1 MDLGIDIGTS
11 EVKVVLLDGEQNV
24 VGQAHSAV
32 PIARPQPLW
41 SEQNPQDWWAATVA
55 ALAQLRAAHPK
66 EFAAVRGL
74 GLSGHMHGAT
84 LLDAQDRVLRPAIL
98 WNDGRSHVQCAEL
111 ERRAPRCREITG
123 NIAMPGFTAPK
134 LMWIEQHEPEVFRCT
149 ARVLLPKDFVRL
161 QLTGEAVSDMSD
173 SAGTLWLDVAKRAW
187 SDTMLDAT
195 HLKRS
200 HMPRLVEGSEA
211 SGTVLPA
218 VAAELGLPKGVVVA
232 GGAGDNAA
240 SAAGIGVAA
249 PGTAF
254 LSLGTSGVYFVANAA
269 FSPNPARAVHA
280 FCHAFPNTWH
290 QMTVMLS
297 AASGLRW
304 LRTLTHADSEA
315 QLVAEAEALPAGRPV
330 PLFLPYLSGER
341 TPHNNPHA
349 CGVFFGLTHDH
360 TRAHLARAVL
370 EGVAFA
376 FLDGQQALL
385 AGGAQIDTVT
395 LVGGGS
401 RSAPWAQVL
410 ADTLGRTLDRR
421 SGADV
426 GAALGAARL
435 GRLARTGDSLA
446 SVCTA
451 PPVTDSFT
459 PNMQRNALLTERHL
473 QFQRLYSALNAE
485 MHATAPG
492 ASGRGEGP

>member
-11 EVKVVLLDGEQNV
+11 EVKVVLLDDTQVV

-55 ALAQLRAAHPK
+55 ALAQLRQAHPK
-66 EFAAVRGL
+66 AYAAVRGL

-98 WNDGRSHVQCAEL
+98 WNDGRSHAQCAEL
-111 ERRAPRCREITG
+111 ERRAPRSREITG

-134 LMWIEQHEPEVFRCT
+134 LMWVEQHEPAVFRQV

-173 SAGTLWLDVAKRAW
+173 SAGTLWLDVAKREW
-187 SDTMLDAT
+187 SDVMLDAT
-195 HLKRS
+195 HLNRS

-211 SGTVLPA
+211 SGTLLPA
-218 VAAELGLPKGVVVA
+218 VASQLGLPGGVVVA

-254 LSLGTSGVYFVANAA
+254 LSLGTSGVFFVANAA
-269 FSPNPARAVHA
+269 YSPNPARAVHA
-280 FCHAFPNTWH
+280 FCHAFPATWH

-315 QLVAEAEALPAGRPV
+315 QLVTEAEALPAGTAV

-360 TRAHLARAVL
+360 SRAHLARAVL

-385 AGGAQIDTVT
+385 AGGAQINTVT

-410 ADTLGRTLDRR
+410 ADTLGRTLERR

-435 GRLARTGDSLA
+435 GRLARTGESVA
-446 SVCTA
+446 SVCIA
-451 PPVTDSFT
+451 PPVLDRFA
-459 PNMQRNALLTERHL
+459 PNPDRTELLAERHL
-473 QFQRLYSALNAE
+473 QFQRLYAALGAE
-485 MHATAPG
+485 MQAPLS
-492 ASGRGEGP
+492 AQE

>member
-11 EVKVVLLDGEQNV
+11 EVKVVLLDDAQRV
-24 VGQAHSAV
+24 VGQARSAV

-41 SEQNPQDWWAATVA
+41 SEQDPQDWWSATVT
-55 ALAQLRAAHPK
+55 ALAQLRTAHPK
-66 EFAAVRGL
+66 AFAAVRGL

-84 LLDAQDRVLRPAIL
+84 LLGARDQVLRPAIL
-98 WNDGRSHVQCAEL
+98 WNDGRSHAECAEL
-111 ERRAPRCREITG
+111 ERREPRSREITG

-134 LMWIEQHEPEVFRCT
+134 LMWVEQHEPGVFGQV

-187 SDTMLDAT
+187 SDAMLDAT

-200 HMPRLVEGSEA
+200 QMPRLVEGSEC

-218 VAAELGLPKGVVVA
+218 IAAQLGLPAGVVVA

-269 FSPNPARAVHA
+269 YSPNPARAVHA
-280 FCHAFPNTWH
+280 FCHAFPATWH

-315 QLVAEAEALPAGRPV
+315 QLVAEADALPAGAPV

-376 FLDGQQALL
+376 FLDGQQALID
-385 AGGAQIDTVT
+385 GGARIDTVT
-395 LVGGGS
+395 LIGGGS

-435 GRLARTGDSLA
+435 GRIARTGESVA
-446 SVCTA
+446 QVCTA
-451 PPVTDSFT
+451 PEVIDSFR
-459 PNMQRNALLTERHL
+459 PDAARHALLAERHL
-473 QFQRLYSALNAE
+473 RFQRLYSVLGDE
-485 MHATAPG
+485 MQG
-492 ASGRGEGP
+492 D

>member
-11 EVKVVLLDGEQNV
+11 EVKVVLIDNAQHV

-32 PIARPQPLW
+32 PISRPQPLW
-41 SEQNPQDWWAATVA
+41 SEQDPQDWWVATVA
-55 ALAQLRAAHPK
+55 ALTQLRTAHPS
-66 EFAAVRGL
+66 EYAATRSI

-84 LLDAQDRVLRPAIL
+84 LLDAHDRVLRPAIL
-98 WNDGRSHVQCAEL
+98 WNDGRSHAQCAEL
-111 ERRAPRCREITG
+111 EARAPDSRRITG

-134 LMWIEQHEPEVFRCT
+134 LMWVEQHEPDTFKRT
-149 ARVLLPKDFVRL
+149 TRVLLPKDYVRL
-161 QLTGEAVSDMSD
+161 LLTGEAVSDMSD
-173 SAGTLWLDVAKRAW
+173 SAGTLWLDVAKREW

-195 HLKRS
+195 HLTRA

-211 SGTVLPA
+211 GGTVLPS
-218 VAAELGLPKGVVVA
+218 VADELGLPSGVVVA

-240 SAAGIGVAA
+240 SAAGIGVAV

-280 FCHAFPNTWH
+280 FCHAFPGTWH
-290 QMTVMLS
+290 QMTVMLT
-297 AASGLRW
+297 AASALRW
-304 LRTLTHADSEA
+304 LRTLTHAESEA
-315 QLVAEAEALPAGRPV
+315 QLVAEAVALPMGTPV
-330 PLFLPYLSGER
+330 PQFLPYLSGER

-349 CGVFFGLTHDH
+349 CGVFFGLTHEHD
-360 TRAHLARAVL
+360 RGHLARAVL

-385 AGGAQIDTVT
+385 DGGAQITTVT

-410 ADTLGRTLDRR
+410 ADTLGRRLDRR
-421 SGADV
+421 SGAEV

-435 GRLARTGDSLA
+435 GRLARTGESIA

-451 PPVTDSFT
+451 PPIVDSFE
-459 PNMQRNALLTERHL
+459 PDPHRGDALAVRHA
-473 QFQRLYSALNAE
+473 QFQRLYTALGPE
-485 MHATAPG
+485 MQAP
-492 ASGRGEGP
+492 R

>member
-11 EVKVVLLDGEQNV
+11 EVKVVLLDDAQVV

-32 PIARPQPLW
+32 PISRPQPLW
-41 SEQNPQDWWAATVA
+41 CEQDPQDWWAATVA

-66 EFAAVRGL
+66 AFAAVRGL

-98 WNDGRSHVQCAEL
+98 WNDGRSHAQCAEL
-111 ERRAPRCREITG
+111 ERRAPRSREITG

-134 LMWIEQHEPEVFRCT
+134 LMWVEQHEPEVFRRT
-149 ARVLLPKDFVRL
+149 TRVLLPKDFVRL

-187 SDTMLDAT
+187 SGTMLDAT

-218 VAAELGLPKGVVVA
+218 VAAELGLPAGVVVA

-269 FSPNPARAVHA
+269 YSPNPGRAVHA
-280 FCHAFPNTWH
+280 FCHAFPNSWH
-290 QMTVMLS
+290 QMSVMLS
-297 AASGLRW
+297 AASALRW
-304 LRTLTHADSEA
+304 LRTLTHAESEA
-315 QLVAEAEALPAGRPV
+315 QLVAESETLPAGTPL

-349 CGVFFGLTHDH
+349 CGVFFGLTHEH
-360 TRAHLARAVL
+360 GRADLARAVL

-385 AGGAQIDTVT
+385 QGGAQIDSVT

-410 ADTLGRTLDRR
+410 ADTLGRTLERR
-421 SGADV
+421 SGAEV

-435 GRLARTGDSLA
+435 GRLARTTDSVA
-446 SVCTA
+446 SVCTQ
-451 PPVTDSFT
+451 PPVTDRFV
-459 PNMQRNALLTERHL
+459 PNASRAALLAERHQ
-473 QFQRLYSALNAE
+473 QFQRLYAALGTE
-485 MHATAPG
+485 MRAP
-492 ASGRGEGP
+492 

>member
-1 MDLGIDIGTS
+1 MDLGIDLGTS
-11 EVKVVLLDGEQNV
+11 EVKVVLVDDAQCV

-32 PIARPQPLW
+32 PISRPQPLW
-41 SEQNPQDWWAATVA
+41 SEQQPHDWWSATVA
-55 ALAQLRAAHPK
+55 ALAQLRAAHPQ
-66 EFAAVRGL
+66 EYAAVRGL

-84 LLDAQDRVLRPAIL
+84 LLDANDEVLRPAIL
-98 WNDGRSHVQCAEL
+98 WNDGRSHAQCAEL
-111 ERRAPRCREITG
+111 ERRAPESRRITG

-134 LMWIEQHEPEVFRCT
+134 LIWVEANEPEIFRRT
-149 ARVLLPKDFVRL
+149 ARVLLPKDYLRL
-161 QLTGEAVSDMSD
+161 LLTGEAVSDMSD

-200 HMPRLVEGSEA
+200 QMPRLVEGSEA
-211 SGTVLPA
+211 SGTLLA
-218 VAAELGLPKGVVVA
+218 KVAAELGLPEGVIVA

-240 SAAGIGVAA
+240 SAAGIGVAE

-280 FCHAFPNTWH
+280 FCHAFPGTWH
-290 QMTVMLS
+290 QMTVMLT
-297 AASGLRW
+297 AASALRW
-304 LRTLTHADSEA
+304 LRSATNADSEA
-315 QLVAEAEALPAGRPV
+315 QLVAEAQAV
-330 PLFLPYLSGER
+330 PESAAVPMFLPYLSGER
-341 TPHNNPHA
+341 TPHNDPHA
-349 CGVFFGLTHDH
+349 SGVFFGLTHDH
-360 TRAHLARAVL
+360 GRGHLAQAVL

-376 FLDGQQALL
+376 FLDGQQALQG
-385 AGGAQIDTVT
+385 GGAQIDTIT

-401 RSAPWAQVL
+401 RSGPWAQVL
-410 ADTLGRTLDRR
+410 ADTLGRRLDRR

-435 GRLARTGDSLA
+435 ARLARTRERIAD
-446 SVCTA
+446 VCTA

-459 PNMQRNALLTERHL
+459 PRAARTELLAKRHER
-473 QFQRLYSALNAE
+473 FQRLYGALKPE
-485 MHATAPG
+485 MELTSPG
-492 ASGRGEGP
+492 

>member
-11 EVKVVLLDGEQNV
+11 EVKVVLIDDAQRV
-24 VGQAHSAV
+24 IGQSHAAV
-32 PIARPQPLW
+32 PISRPQPLW
-41 SEQNPQDWWAATVA
+41 SEQDPADWWRATVA
-55 ALAQLRAAHPK
+55 ALAQMRSAHPA
-66 EFAAVRGL
+66 EYAAVRGI

-84 LLDAQDRVLRPAIL
+84 LLDAHDQVLRPAIL
-98 WNDGRSHVQCAEL
+98 WNDGRSHAQCAEL
-111 ERRAPRCREITG
+111 EARAPDSRRITG

-134 LMWIEQHEPEVFRCT
+134 LMWVAQHEPEVFKRT
-149 ARVLLPKDFVRL
+149 ARVLLPKDYVRL
-161 QLTGEAVSDMSD
+161 LLTGEAVSDMSD
-173 SAGTLWLDVAKRAW
+173 SAGTLWLDVAKREW
-187 SDTMLDAT
+187 SDVMLHAT
-195 HLKRS
+195 QLTRA

-211 SGTVLPA
+211 SGTLLPTI
-218 VAAELGLPKGVVVA
+218 AERLGLRPGVIVA

-269 FSPNPARAVHA
+269 YSPNPARAVHA
-280 FCHAFPNTWH
+280 FCHAFPGTWH
-290 QMTVMLS
+290 QMTVMLT
-297 AASGLRW
+297 AASALRW

-315 QLVAEAEALPAGRPV
+315 QLVAEAEALPLGARV

-360 TRAHLARAVL
+360 ARGHLARAVL

-385 AGGAQIDTVT
+385 DGGAQIDTIT

-410 ADTLGRTLDRR
+410 ADTLGRRLDRR
-421 SGADV
+421 SGAEV

-435 GRLARTGDSLA
+435 GRLARTNE
-446 SVCTA
+446 SVAAVCIA

-459 PNMQRNALLTERHL
+459 PDALRGESLAARHE
-473 QFQRLYSALNAE
+473 QFQRLYAKLRDE
-485 MHATAPG
+485 MGTP
-492 ASGRGEGP
+492 